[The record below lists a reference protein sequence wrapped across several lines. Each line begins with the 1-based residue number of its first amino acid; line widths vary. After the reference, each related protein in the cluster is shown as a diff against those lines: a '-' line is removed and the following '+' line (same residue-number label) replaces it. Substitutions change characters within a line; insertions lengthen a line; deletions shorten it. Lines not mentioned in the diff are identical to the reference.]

1 MARTNPAKFFR
12 QVRQEL
18 GKVTWPTQKEATV
31 TTIMV
36 LIMVAL
42 MSGFF
47 VLVDQILSFGIQWV
61 LGLGA

>member
-1 MARTNPAKFFR
+1 MARTNPAEFLR

-18 GKVTWPTQKEATV
+18 GKVTWPTRKEATV

-42 MSGFF
+42 MSAFF
-47 VLVDQILSFGIQWV
+47 VLVDQVLSFGIQWV
-61 LGLGA
+61 LGLGG